1 MLRVKSEKDTDI
13 ELGQLGSAVVKE
25 ERGEADIAL
34 EEEQENLQN
43 QESIVIEVEDA
54 GRMLQADV
62 KVEVLGVGEEEG
74 GNQGAEG
81 GVLGGNDQQHD
92 QQDPGDN
99 GEGGEAKGAKPKK
112 ERKKKDKKKKVK
124 EEDDDPFEVKTRAGK
139 NERFFEIG
147 YFQEGIRVVNE
158 DLELRMERDAEALPR
173 YGWYEGGLGL
183 FMLTSLGYGGGG
195 EYVEETSNY

>member
-43 QESIVIEVEDA
+43 QESIVIEVED

-62 KVEVLGVGEEEG
+62 KVEVFGVGEEEG

-124 EEDDDPFEVKTRAGK
+124 EEDDDPFEVKL
-139 NERFFEIG
+139 E
-147 YFQEGIRVVNE
+147 QEKMRGFLKLVTFRRE
-158 DLELRMERDAEALPR
+158 
-173 YGWYEGGLGL
+173 
-183 FMLTSLGYGGGG
+183 
-195 EYVEETSNY
+195 

>member
-43 QESIVIEVEDA
+43 QESIVFEVED

-62 KVEVLGVGEEEG
+62 KVEVFGVGEEEG
-74 GNQGAEG
+74 GNQGAVG
-81 GVLGGNDQQHD
+81 GVLGGNDQHD

-124 EEDDDPFEVKTRAGK
+124 EEDDDPFEVKL
-139 NERFFEIG
+139 E
-147 YFQEGIRVVNE
+147 QEKMRG
-158 DLELRMERDAEALPR
+158 
-173 YGWYEGGLGL
+173 
-183 FMLTSLGYGGGG
+183 F
-195 EYVEETSNY
+195 

>member
-62 KVEVLGVGEEEG
+62 KVEVFGVGEEG
-74 GNQGAEG
+74 GNQGAVG
-81 GVLGGNDQQHD
+81 GVLGGNDQHD

>member
-1 MLRVKSEKDTDI
+1 MTVLRVKSEKDTDI

-62 KVEVLGVGEEEG
+62 KVEVFGVGEEG
-74 GNQGAEG
+74 GNQGAVG

-139 NERFFEIG
+139 NERFF
-147 YFQEGIRVVNE
+147 
-158 DLELRMERDAEALPR
+158 
-173 YGWYEGGLGL
+173 
-183 FMLTSLGYGGGG
+183 
-195 EYVEETSNY
+195 